1 MPGFEDGTIEETP
14 GTAGGADRPLVGV
27 ILGFPDTVAQELRAW
42 RASFG
47 DRMAEVIPAHITL
60 VTTTETS
67 DWDAAVRHVR
77 AVAAQ
82 ARPFTVRLNGTGTF
96 RPVSPVVYVNVE
108 EGFEECVSLHSQLQQ
123 GPLART
129 LPFPYHPHV
138 TVAHDLPPERL
149 DEAQSGLES
158 YSAAFTVDSMGLYQ
172 HDADGFWQ
180 LREELKFGAPERP

>member
-1 MPGFEDGTIEETP
+1 MPGFEDGAIEDAAGTP
-14 GTAGGADRPLVGV
+14 GGADRPLVGV

-67 DWDAAVRHVR
+67 DWGAAARHVR
-77 AVAAQ
+77 AVAARAQ
-82 ARPFTVRLNGTGTF
+82 PFTVRLRGTGTF
-96 RPVSPVVYVNVE
+96 RPVSPVVYVKVD
-108 EGFEECVSLHSQLQQ
+108 EGFEECVSLHRELQR

-149 DEAQSGLES
+149 DEAQNGLES
-158 YSAAFTVDSMGLYQ
+158 YSASFTVGSMGLYE

-180 LREELKFGAPERP
+180 LREELKFGGREKA